1 VVVPWTGVIAGNWP
15 SNTLRLQDFDIYE
28 ALKIDDPKKLDWKDH
43 TFDLHSRR
51 LEGAVFT
58 GAKLGKV
65 NLHSAHLEGAFL
77 VSAKL
82 QGASLEFAELRGASL
97 LAAQLQGASL
107 FGAQLQGASL
117 EWAQLQGAS
126 LHGTQLQGATLDSA
140 QLQGAELE
148 GAVFNGTRFLGA
160 PLWRTAWE
168 RRGPAQ
174 LGAIQ
179 LGDAAASVKWKP
191 LWKKD
196 FSSGSV
202 RWDNKAYAGLRDLMN
217 SIPKGRMRDNALERI
232 KRLDCANTAFAPC
245 DATAK
250 PPPDVLEKLKAASVD
265 EAAFAKA
272 LVAELRGL
280 LCASDANAI
289 HILRGI
295 IRTEIAGNADR
306 LSATG
311 PEAPALVED
320 IMKKC
325 PVSAALT
332 DDDKA
337 KLLKIKQDAEEQWLY
352 GPTTADMK

>member
-107 FGAQLQGASL
+107 FG
-117 EWAQLQGAS
+117 
-126 LHGTQLQGATLDSA
+126 A